1 MFKLFSKFIDTND
14 KAVEAASHIVPEV
27 NSREA
32 KTSSL
37 KKADFPKKTAEL
49 KAQIQ
54 AGTKS
59 LDEVLP
65 IAFALVRA
73 AAVKTIKQRH
83 FDVQLI
89 GGAVLHQGKIAEMR
103 TGEGKT
109 LVATLPSYLNALTGK
124 GVHVVTVNDY
134 LAKRDGEWM
143 GQIYNHLGLT
153 VGVINHEKS
162 YLFDPGGAN
171 PTVLEEDIEHP
182 EEFGTGKFL
191 REVTRAQAYAADIT
205 YGTNNEFGFD
215 YLRDNMVL
223 DSKQKVQRGHHYAI
237 VDEVDSILIDE
248 ARTPLIIS
256 SPGQEPTDQ
265 YYQFAKVVEMLEPK
279 DFQVD
284 EKLKTAN
291 LTEQGITHIEKILG
305 VENLYEKD
313 FKTIHHIEEAL
324 KAKTLFRLDR
334 DYVVRDGEV
343 VIVDEF
349 TGRMMFGRRY
359 SEGLHQAIE
368 AKEGV
373 KIQQESQTMA
383 TISFQNYF
391 RMYDKLAGMTG
402 TASTEAEEFFKI
414 YKLEVVA
421 IPTNKPNVR
430 LDHPDLVFKSLE
442 GKFKAIAQDIAESH
456 KKGQPVLVGTTSIE
470 KNEYLGGLL
479 KKLGVPHEILNA
491 KNHEKEAHIVAR
503 AGEVGS
509 VTVATNMAGR
519 GVDIKLGPGAVGKG
533 GLYVIGTERHEARRI
548 DNQLRGRSGR
558 QGDPGATRFYLSL
571 EDDIM
576 RLFGGEAVSKVM
588 TTFKLPEDMPIES
601 GLVTRAI
608 ESAQTRVEGH
618 NFDIRKQLVDYDDVM
633 NKQREIIY
641 GRRDE
646 ILRQSVDNPTG
657 LRENIL
663 SNIKN
668 EIANFVRLQETEHGE
683 INFEGIVQ
691 ELQTIIPFDEAS
703 QKGLIEQ
710 LKSQDL
716 EKITSNLQDLAVNLY
731 ETREKSLGADVVR
744 QIERFVS
751 LNVLDSLWVE
761 HLDTIDDLRQGI
773 GLRGYGQRDPLVEY
787 KREAFNLFE
796 RLTASIDYEISRRIF
811 RVNVQVQHTHQAPS
825 LAATDQEKLTQ
836 LKTYMG
842 KHRGKLNSR
851 MKKLARELEQKGVKV

>member
-1 MFKLFSKFIDTND
+1 MLKFFSKFIDTND
-14 KAVEAASHIVPEV
+14 KAVEEIQPLAGEV
-27 NSREA
+27 NSLEE
-32 KTSSL
+32 KVSHL
-37 KKADFPKKTAEL
+37 KKTDFPKKTAEL
-49 KAQIQ
+49 KAVVQ
-54 AGTKS
+54 AGTRS

-65 IAFALVRA
+65 EAFALVRGA
-73 AAVKTIKQRH
+73 AERTIKQRH

-89 GGAVLHQGKIAEMR
+89 GGAVLHQGKIAEMK

-134 LAKRDGEWM
+134 LARRDGEWM
-143 GQIYNHLGLT
+143 GQIYHYLGLS
-153 VGVINHEKS
+153 VGVVNHEKS
-162 YLFDPGGAN
+162 YLFDEKGAN

-191 REVTRAQAYAADIT
+191 REVTRKEAYAADIT

-223 DSKQKVQRGHHYAI
+223 DLEQKVQRGHHYAI

-256 SPGQEPTDQ
+256 APGQEPTEK
-265 YYQFAKVVEMLEPK
+265 YYQFAKVVDSLEEG

-291 LTEQGITHIEKILG
+291 LTEKGISHIEKILG
-305 VENLYEKD
+305 IENLYEKD

-324 KAKTLFRLDR
+324 KAKTLFRRDR
-334 DYVVRDGEV
+334 DYVVREGEV

-402 TASTEAEEFFKI
+402 TASTEAEEFHKI
-414 YKLEVVA
+414 YQLEVVA
-421 IPTNKPNVR
+421 IPTNRPNIR
-430 LDHPDLVFKSLE
+430 LDHPDLVFKSLT
-442 GKFKAIAQDIAESH
+442 GKFNAIAQDIAESH

-503 AGEVGS
+503 AGEVGA

-519 GVDIKLGPGAVGKG
+519 GVDIKLGKGAVEKG

-576 RLFGGEAVSKVM
+576 RLFGGEAVSRVM

-601 GLVTRAI
+601 GMVSKAI

-646 ILRQSVDNPTG
+646 LLRQSKDNPRG
-657 LRENIL
+657 LRDLIIG
-663 SNIKN
+663 NIKK
-668 EIANFVRLQETEHGE
+668 EIENFVRLQETEHGE
-683 INFEGIVQ
+683 LNYDGIVQ

-703 QKGLIEQ
+703 QKNLLAQI
-710 LKSQDL
+710 KSQS
-716 EKITSNLQDLAVNLY
+716 SNEIISKLQDLAENLY
-731 ETREKSLGADVVR
+731 ETREKSLGEETVR
-744 QIERFVS
+744 QIERFVY

-773 GLRGYGQRDPLVEY
+773 G
-787 KREAFNLFE
+787 
-796 RLTASIDYEISRRIF
+796 
-811 RVNVQVQHTHQAPS
+811 
-825 LAATDQEKLTQ
+825 
-836 LKTYMG
+836 
-842 KHRGKLNSR
+842 
-851 MKKLARELEQKGVKV
+851 